1 MHQSAKEDAMEF
13 ARRQFLSLAGAGA
26 ALAVLPRIAA
36 SQAYPARPV
45 RIVVG
50 FAAGGPTDI
59 VARVVGQW
67 LSERLGRPFIIEN
80 RPGAGGNIGIE
91 SVVRAP
97 ADGYTLLLFGAGAAI
112 SATLYDK
119 LNFNFIRDVAPV
131 AGFVR
136 MPGIIVVNPSV
147 PARTVAEF
155 IAHAKGNPG
164 RISMGSA
171 GIGTAPHVSGE
182 LFNMM
187 AGVNMIHVPYRGG
200 GPAMA
205 DLLSGQTQVEF
216 SGPET
221 IEYIKAG
228 RLRAL
233 AVTTATRWDG
243 LPELPTVS
251 QTVPGYE
258 ASAWFGVGAPKGTPA
273 EIIGRLNQEINTA
286 LADAKMK
293 SQIASLGATGL
304 AGSPTDFGKL
314 IVAETEKWAKV
325 VKFAGLKPE

>member
-1 MHQSAKEDAMEF
+1 MKL

-59 VARVVGQW
+59 VARAVGQW
-67 LSERLGRPFIIEN
+67 LSERLGQPFIIEN

-97 ADGYTLLLFGAGAAI
+97 ADGYTLLWFGAGAAI
-112 SATLYDK
+112 SPTLYDK

-136 MPGIIVVNPSV
+136 MPMIIVVNPSV

-164 RISMGSA
+164 RINMGSG

-205 DLLSGQTQVEF
+205 DFLSGQT
-216 SGPET
+216 
-221 IEYIKAG
+221 
-228 RLRAL
+228 
-233 AVTTATRWDG
+233 
-243 LPELPTVS
+243 
-251 QTVPGYE
+251 
-258 ASAWFGVGAPKGTPA
+258 
-273 EIIGRLNQEINTA
+273 
-286 LADAKMK
+286 
-293 SQIASLGATGL
+293 
-304 AGSPTDFGKL
+304 
-314 IVAETEKWAKV
+314 
-325 VKFAGLKPE
+325 